1 MEASAHASP
10 VAYQGTDGKQYV
22 AVVATGGAFVHSPAV
37 GDSLVVFGLP

>member
-10 VAYQGTDGKQYV
+10 VAYKGADGKQYV

-37 GDSLVVFGLP
+37 GDSLIVFGLP